1 MTVLH
6 GQREILISSYNTIIS
21 ALEHRN
27 GVNFASLDQLYKES
41 DAFTPKLKFIVRK
54 IVYFVNR
61 NTYANRYSV
70 IKYQLLT
77 LCLKKTVEVLKTDA
91 PVIENLCNDLET
103 LKSQFEL
110 EENIPDLISVVKTV
124 IIYSKSLLMDDC
136 HEFLS

>member
-1 MTVLH
+1 MY
-6 GQREILISSYNTIIS
+6 READS
-21 ALEHRN
+21 
-27 GVNFASLDQLYKES
+27 
-41 DAFTPKLKFIVRK
+41 FTPKLKFIVRK
-54 IVYFVNR
+54 IVFFVNR
-61 NTYANRYSV
+61 NTYANRNSV

-124 IIYSKSLLMDDC
+124 IIYSKSILMDDC
-136 HEFLS
+136 HDFLS